1 MPPGVV
7 ARAILVLTDNGDVQI
22 QCETPNLVIA
32 LGMIEKAKFKLF
44 IRGEA
49 IEAQQRESVVETP
62 TPAQVKLL
70 VPEE

>member
-44 IRGEA
+44 VRAEA
-49 IEAQQRESVVETP
+49 LEAQQREAVVETP

-70 VPEE
+70 VPDD